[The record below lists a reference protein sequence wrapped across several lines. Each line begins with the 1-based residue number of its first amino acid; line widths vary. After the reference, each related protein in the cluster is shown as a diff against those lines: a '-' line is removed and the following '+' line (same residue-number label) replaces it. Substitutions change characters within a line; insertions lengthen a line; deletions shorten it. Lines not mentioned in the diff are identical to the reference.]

1 MLVAVGDVVG
11 VDPARKNSAWVNL
24 GLSVGP
30 VELLPVA
37 ESSSSH
43 VLSTGVSVFAA
54 DCRSWKEQEKRSIS
68 FTSEW
73 VVVLGGGATWGG
85 AAGAATT
92 VSGVGSARGG
102 RQSRST
108 AERRSR

>member
-11 VDPARKNSAWVNL
+11 VNPARKNSAWVDL

-85 AAGAATT
+85 AAGAAVT